1 MRTSAITLVAV
12 AGLLTVGAPARAQ
25 DDPADAGPHRVTSH
39 VLKITVSGGKRTF
52 LDVRLPDAVGPRPV
66 VVICHGWAA
75 HAPKFARLADHLA
88 SRGFAAA
95 LFEQP
100 DAWGFSTARWA
111 RQLEEGLAAL
121 GRSNDDPQS
130 GLRGRLDLGRLALLG
145 HSYGAAASIV
155 VAGRDARIDAVVAL
169 APVNQWNRRL
179 VLESA
184 GRVRAPLLVM
194 AGQWD
199 WVATN
204 RAHTRAYYRAAA
216 GAAARQYLE
225 VRLGGH
231 DLYTGGGAKERL
243 ALRYATAWLERFLA
257 VAPHASLTDGRAARA
272 DLTARRFNLVEVDAP
287 AGLVG
292 SLGAP

>member
-1 MRTSAITLVAV
+1 LFIYTAA
-12 AGLLTVGAPARAQ
+12 ARAQ
-25 DDPADAGPHRVTSH
+25 DDPAAAGPHRVTSH
-39 VLKITVSGGKRTF
+39 VLKLTVNGGKRTF
-52 LDVRLPDAVGPRPV
+52 FDVRLPDAPGPRPV

-100 DAWGFSTARWA
+100 DAWGSSTPRWA
-111 RQLEEGLAAL
+111 TQLEDGLAAL
-121 GRSNDDPQS
+121 ARSNDDPQS
-130 GLRGRLDLGRLALLG
+130 PLRGRLDLGRLALLG
-145 HSYGAAASIV
+145 HSYGAAASLV
-155 VAGRDARIDAVVAL
+155 VAGRDPRVDAVVAL
-169 APVNQWNRRL
+169 APVNQPHRGL

-184 GRVRAPLLVM
+184 GRLRAPLLVM

-204 RAHTRAYYRAAA
+204 KRHTRAYYRAATR
-216 GAAARQYLE
+216 AAARQYLE

-231 DLYTGGGAKERL
+231 DLYTKGGEKERL
-243 ALRYATAWLERFLA
+243 TRRYATAWLERFLG
-257 VAPHASLTDGRAARA
+257 VASHAALTDGSAARA
-272 DLTARRFNLVEVDAP
+272 DLAAKRFNLVEVDAP
-287 AGLVG
+287 AGLAG